1 MSAQS
6 GLWNLYSQG
15 LGLGTTGAATGTA
28 DLTTAKAGLG
38 TAEQYWQNLLTAG
51 RTQTAQNAAPAIN
64 AAIAQGDTTRK
75 SEGTFG
81 TGRTGGTV
89 AANREATTAT
99 GSTIDN
105 IINQNLIGGRTQGA
119 QGVQAVAGEQAA
131 IGTNEMSQALQAL
144 GLSAD
149 SVSAIMQNAT
159 QSRPISNE
167 MNLQTQEQIGQ
178 LLGNLMSGNLMG
190 AVTGVGA

>member
-1 MSAQS
+1 M
-6 GLWNLYSQG
+6 YSQG
-15 LGLGTTGAATGTA
+15 LGLGTSGTATGTA
-28 DLTTAKAGLG
+28 DLSTAKAGLG

-51 RTQTAQNAAPAIN
+51 RTQTAQTSAPSIN
-64 AAIAQGDTTRK
+64 AALAQGDTTRK
-75 SEGTFG
+75 TEGAFG

-105 IINQNLIGGRTQGA
+105 IINQNLVGGRTAGA
-119 QGVQAVAGEQAA
+119 QGLERVAGEQAT
-131 IGTNEMSQALQAL
+131 IGTSEMSQALQAL
-144 GLSAD
+144 GLSAE
-149 SVSAIMQNAT
+149 SVQAIMENAT
-159 QSRPISNE
+159 KSRPISNE

-190 AVTGVGA
+190 AVRGV